1 MSIIKSFSVGNG
13 DTFYIKHGS
22 DNFTVID
29 CCLDESNI
37 DDIIDEIIS
46 ESDGKGIFRFISTH
60 PDDDH
65 IKGLQQFDNRIGI
78 RNFYCV
84 ENNATKDDETDDFKR
99 YCELRDDPKK
109 HFYISKD
116 CSRKWMNI
124 SDDKRG
130 CAGINIL
137 WPDVSNAD
145 YNDALEK
152 SRNEE
157 SPNNICPIIRYSLD
171 GGVKMLWMGDL
182 ESDFVEK
189 IKDDVDFSEIDILF
203 APHHGRKSGK
213 VPSDV
218 LKILSPKII
227 VVGEAPSKDLEYYSG
242 YNTITQNS
250 AGDITFVCSEK
261 KVKIFVSDYSYNVDF
276 LTDEKAYNANLGHY
290 IGTLNL

>member
-13 DTFYIKHGS
+13 DTFYIKHES

-37 DDIIDEIIS
+37 DDIIDEIVS
-46 ESDGKGIFRFISTH
+46 ESDGRGIFRFISTH

-65 IKGLQQFDNRIGI
+65 IKGLKQLDDQIGI
-78 RNFYCV
+78 INFYCV
-84 ENNATKDDETDDFKR
+84 NNKATKDDETDDFKK
-99 YCELRDDPKK
+99 YCELRDSEK
-109 HFYISKD
+109 HFYIYKG

-124 SDDKRG
+124 GDDERDSS
-130 CAGINIL
+130 GINIL
-137 WPDVSNAD
+137 WPDVSNDD
-145 YNDALEK
+145 YKDALETSEK
-152 SRNEE
+152 GE
-157 SPNNICPIIRYSLD
+157 SPNNICPIIRYSLKN
-171 GGVKMLWMGDL
+171 GVTVLWMGDL
-182 ESDFVEK
+182 ESDFMEK
-189 IKDDVDFSEIDILF
+189 IKDYVDFSEIDILF

-218 LKILSPKII
+218 LATLSPKII

-250 AGDITFVCSEK
+250 AGDITFECLEN
-261 KVKIFVSDYSYNVDF
+261 KVKTFVSNSNYSVDF
-276 LTDEKAYNANLGHY
+276 LTKEKSYNIGLGHY

>member
-13 DTFYIKHGS
+13 DTFYIKHES

-37 DDIIDEIIS
+37 DDIIDEIVS

-65 IKGLQQFDNRIGI
+65 IKGLKQLDDQIGI
-78 RNFYCV
+78 INFYCV
-84 ENNATKDDETDDFKR
+84 NNNATKDDETDDFKK
-99 YCELRDDPKK
+99 YCELRDSEK
-109 HFYISKD
+109 HFYIYKE
-116 CSRKWMNI
+116 CSRKWMNLSDNERGSSGI
-124 SDDKRG
+124 S
-130 CAGINIL
+130 IL
-137 WPDVSNAD
+137 WPDVSNDD
-145 YNDALEK
+145 YKDALETSEK
-152 SRNEE
+152 GG
-157 SPNNICPIIRYSLD
+157 SPNNICPIIRYSLEN
-171 GGVKMLWMGDL
+171 GVKVLWMGDL
-182 ESDFVEK
+182 ESDFMEK
-189 IKDDVDFSEIDILF
+189 IKDYVDFPEIDILF

-218 LKILSPKII
+218 LATLSPKII

-250 AGDITFVCSEK
+250 AGDITFECLEN
-261 KVKIFVSDYSYNVDF
+261 KVKIFVSNSNYSVDF
-276 LTDEKAYNANLGHY
+276 LTKEKSYNIGLGYY